1 MCKIVTIFYKKYKR
15 ALVFYFSFYYNVK
28 YLIYKEELMKNFL
41 FLSFLVASLA
51 SSLFSADLLAS
62 LTNGKI
68 SDNSPVVKVLSLD
81 EAKQVKGGLL
91 YSYVGQLNQNEMLV
105 LVRPLNEYELN
116 PNYDEIRNGTATSLT
131 LTRIGQE
138 YLSAIAEIAPISYK
152 NHKEIQ
158 NMIDYA
164 MTQNIGY
171 VVTRNISI
179 NRGQQYTYFTY
190 KVVSYDDR
198 LRTFHNLTTSN
209 LLSNNQIIKAL
220 SANFKTQFESQ
231 LGGLQI
237 KNIR

>member
-1 MCKIVTIFYKKYKR
+1 MNK
-15 ALVFYFSFYYNVK
+15 
-28 YLIYKEELMKNFL
+28 FL
-41 FLSFLVASLA
+41 FSAVISAILTSGA
-51 SSLFSADLLAS
+51 FSADLLAK

-68 SDNSPVVKVLSLD
+68 SDNSPVVKVLNLD
-81 EAKQVKGGLL
+81 EAKQVKGRLL
-91 YSYVGQLNQNEMLV
+91 YSYVGKLNQNEMLV
-105 LVRPLNEYELN
+105 LVRPFNKYELN
-116 PNYDEIRNGTATSLT
+116 PNYDEIKNGTATSLT

-138 YLSAIAEIAPISYK
+138 YLSAIAEITPISYK

-179 NRGQQYTYFTY
+179 NRGQQYTYYTY

-209 LLSNNQIIKAL
+209 LLSNNQIIKTL
-220 SANFKTQFESQ
+220 SANFENA
-231 LGGLQI
+231 I
-237 KNIR
+237 

>member
-1 MCKIVTIFYKKYKR
+1 MNK
-15 ALVFYFSFYYNVK
+15 
-28 YLIYKEELMKNFL
+28 FL
-41 FLSFLVASLA
+41 FSAVISAILTSGAFG
-51 SSLFSADLLAS
+51 ADLLAS
-62 LTNGKI
+62 VTNGKI
-68 SDNSPVVKVLSLD
+68 SDNSPGVKVLSLE

-91 YSYVGQLNQNEMLV
+91 YSYVGKLNQNEMLV
-105 LVRPLNEYELN
+105 LVRPFNKYELN
-116 PNYDEIRNGTATSLT
+116 PNCDEIKNGTATSLT

-171 VVTRNISI
+171 VVTRNIGI
-179 NRGQQYTYFTY
+179 NRGQQYTYYTY

-209 LLSNNQIIKAL
+209 LLSNNQIIKTL
-220 SANFKTQFESQ
+220 SANFENA
-231 LGGLQI
+231 I
-237 KNIR
+237 

>member
-1 MCKIVTIFYKKYKR
+1 MNK
-15 ALVFYFSFYYNVK
+15 
-28 YLIYKEELMKNFL
+28 FL
-41 FLSFLVASLA
+41 FSAVISAILTSGAFR
-51 SSLFSADLLAS
+51 ADLLAS

-68 SDNSPVVKVLSLD
+68 SDNSPGVRVLSLE
-81 EAKQVKGGLL
+81 EAKQVKGRLL
-91 YSYVGQLNQNEMLV
+91 YSYVGKLSQNEMLV

-116 PNYDEIRNGTATSLT
+116 PNYDEIKNGTATSLT

-171 VVTRNISI
+171 VVTRNIGI

-209 LLSNNQIIKAL
+209 LLSNNQIIKKL
-220 SANFKTQFESQ
+220 
-231 LGGLQI
+231 
-237 KNIR
+237 

>member
-1 MCKIVTIFYKKYKR
+1 MSKK
-15 ALVFYFSFYYNVK
+15 
-28 YLIYKEELMKNFL
+28 L
-41 FLSFLVASLA
+41 FFGAVILAILA
-51 SSLFSADLLAS
+51 SGAFAVDLLAS

-68 SDNSPVVKVLSLD
+68 SDNSPGVKVLSLE

-91 YSYVGQLNQNEMLV
+91 YSYVGKLNQNEMLV
-105 LVRPLNEYELN
+105 LVRPFNKYELN
-116 PNYDEIRNGTATSLT
+116 PNYDEIKNGTATSLT

-171 VVTRNISI
+171 VVTRNIGI

-190 KVVSYDDR
+190 KVVSDR

-209 LLSNNQIIKAL
+209 LLSNNQIIKTL

-237 KNIR
+237 KSIR

>member
-1 MCKIVTIFYKKYKR
+1 MKK
-15 ALVFYFSFYYNVK
+15 
-28 YLIYKEELMKNFL
+28 FL
-41 FLSFLVASLA
+41 FSSFLVASLT
-51 SSLFSADLLAS
+51 SSLFGADLLAS
-62 LTNGKI
+62 LTNGKV
-68 SDNSPVVKVLSLD
+68 SDSSPGVKVLSLE

-190 KVVSYDDR
+190 KVVSDR

-209 LLSNNQIIKAL
+209 LLSNNQIIKTL

>member
-1 MCKIVTIFYKKYKR
+1 MSKK
-15 ALVFYFSFYYNVK
+15 
-28 YLIYKEELMKNFL
+28 L
-41 FLSFLVASLA
+41 FFGAVILAILA
-51 SSLFSADLLAS
+51 SGAFAVDLLAS

-68 SDNSPVVKVLSLD
+68 SDNSPGVKVLSLE

-91 YSYVGQLNQNEMLV
+91 YSYVGKLNQNEMLV
-105 LVRPLNEYELN
+105 LVRPFNKYELN
-116 PNYDEIRNGTATSLT
+116 PNYDEIKNGTATSLT

-171 VVTRNISI
+171 VVTRNIGI

-190 KVVSYDDR
+190 KVVSDR

-209 LLSNNQIIKAL
+209 LLSNNQIIKKL
-220 SANFKTQFESQ
+220 WVLTLKRNLKAN
-231 LGGLQI
+231 
-237 KNIR
+237 

>member
-1 MCKIVTIFYKKYKR
+1 MFKK
-15 ALVFYFSFYYNVK
+15 
-28 YLIYKEELMKNFL
+28 L
-41 FLSFLVASLA
+41 FFGAVISAILA
-51 SSLFSADLLAS
+51 SGAFAVDLLAS
-62 LTNGKI
+62 LTDGKV
-68 SDNSPVVKVLSLD
+68 SDNSPGVKVLSTQ

-91 YSYVGQLNQNEMLV
+91 YSYVGQLNQDEMLV

-116 PNYDEIRNGTATSLT
+116 PNYDEIKNGTATSLT

-171 VVTRNISI
+171 VVTRNIGVS
-179 NRGQQYTYFTY
+179 RGQYYTYFTY
-190 KVVSYDDR
+190 KVVSYDDK

-209 LLSNNQIIKAL
+209 LLSKNQIIKAL
-220 SANFKTQFESQ
+220 SANFKSQFESQ

>member
-1 MCKIVTIFYKKYKR
+1 MNK
-15 ALVFYFSFYYNVK
+15 
-28 YLIYKEELMKNFL
+28 FL
-41 FLSFLVASLA
+41 FSAVISAILNVNAFG
-51 SSLFSADLLAS
+51 ADLLAS
-62 LTNGKI
+62 VTNGKL
-68 SDNSPVVKVLSLD
+68 SDNSPSVKVLSPE

-91 YSYVGQLNQNEMLV
+91 YSYLGQLSQNEMLV
-105 LVRPLNEYELN
+105 LVRPFNKYELN
-116 PNYDEIRNGTATSLT
+116 PNYDEIKNWTATSLT

-138 YLSAIAEIAPISYK
+138 DLSAIAEIAPISYK

-179 NRGQQYTYFTY
+179 NRGQQYTYYTY

-209 LLSNNQIIKAL
+209 LLSNNQIIKTL
-220 SANFKTQFESQ
+220 SANFENAIWKP
-231 LGGLQI
+231 
-237 KNIR
+237 IRRLANKKYKVKKW

>member
-1 MCKIVTIFYKKYKR
+1 MFKK
-15 ALVFYFSFYYNVK
+15 
-28 YLIYKEELMKNFL
+28 L
-41 FLSFLVASLA
+41 F
-51 SSLFSADLLAS
+51 FSAVISAILSVNAFGVDLLVS
-62 LTNGKI
+62 VTNGKI
-68 SDNSPVVKVLSLD
+68 SDNSLGVKVLSPE

-116 PNYDEIRNGTATSLT
+116 PNYDEIKNGTATSLT

-171 VVTRNISI
+171 VVTRNIGI
-179 NRGQQYTYFTY
+179 NRRSAIYI
-190 KVVSYDDR
+190 
-198 LRTFHNLTTSN
+198 FHL
-209 LLSNNQIIKAL
+209 
-220 SANFKTQFESQ
+220 
-231 LGGLQI
+231 
-237 KNIR
+237 

>member
-1 MCKIVTIFYKKYKR
+1 MNKF
-15 ALVFYFSFYYNVK
+15 
-28 YLIYKEELMKNFL
+28 
-41 FLSFLVASLA
+41 
-51 SSLFSADLLAS
+51 LFSAVISAILTSGAFAVDLLAS
-62 LTNGKI
+62 VTNGKI
-68 SDNSPVVKVLSLD
+68 SDNSPDVRVLSLE

-91 YSYVGQLNQNEMLV
+91 YSYVGKLNQNEMLV
-105 LVRPLNEYELN
+105 LVRPFNKYELN
-116 PNYDEIRNGTATSLT
+116 PNYDEIKNGTATSLT

-209 LLSNNQIIKAL
+209 LLSNNQIIKTL

-237 KNIR
+237 KSIR

>member
-1 MCKIVTIFYKKYKR
+1 MSKK
-15 ALVFYFSFYYNVK
+15 
-28 YLIYKEELMKNFL
+28 L
-41 FLSFLVASLA
+41 FFGAVILAILSVNAFA
-51 SSLFSADLLAS
+51 ADLLAS

-68 SDNSPVVKVLSLD
+68 SDNSPGVKVLSLE

-91 YSYVGQLNQNEMLV
+91 YSYVGKLNQNEMLV
-105 LVRPLNEYELN
+105 LVRPFNKYELN
-116 PNYDEIRNGTATSLT
+116 PNYDEIKNGTATSLT

-138 YLSAIAEIAPISYK
+138 YLSAISEIAPISYK

-209 LLSNNQIIKAL
+209 LLSNNQIIKTL

-237 KNIR
+237 KSIR

>member
-1 MCKIVTIFYKKYKR
+1 MNK
-15 ALVFYFSFYYNVK
+15 
-28 YLIYKEELMKNFL
+28 FL
-41 FLSFLVASLA
+41 FSAVISAILTSGA
-51 SSLFSADLLAS
+51 FSADLLAS

-68 SDNSPVVKVLSLD
+68 SDNSPSVKVLSLD

-91 YSYVGQLNQNEMLV
+91 YSYVGKLNQNEMLV
-105 LVRPLNEYELN
+105 LVRPFNKYELN
-116 PNYDEIRNGTATSLT
+116 PNYDEIKNGTATSLT

-171 VVTRNISI
+171 VVTRNIGI

-190 KVVSYDDR
+190 KVVSDR

-209 LLSNNQIIKAL
+209 LLSNNQIIKTL

-237 KNIR
+237 KSIR

>member
-1 MCKIVTIFYKKYKR
+1 MNKF
-15 ALVFYFSFYYNVK
+15 
-28 YLIYKEELMKNFL
+28 
-41 FLSFLVASLA
+41 
-51 SSLFSADLLAS
+51 LFSAVISAILTSGAFAVDLLAS
-62 LTNGKI
+62 VTNGKL
-68 SDNSPVVKVLSLD
+68 SDNSAGAKVLSLK

-91 YSYVGQLNQNEMLV
+91 YSYLGQLSQNEMLV
-105 LVRPLNEYELN
+105 LVRPFNKYELN
-116 PNYDEIRNGTATSLT
+116 PNYDEIKNGTATNLT

-164 MTQNIGY
+164 MAQNIGY

-198 LRTFHNLTTSN
+198 LRTFHNLSTSN
-209 LLSNNQIIKAL
+209 LLSNNQIIKTL

-237 KNIR
+237 KSIR

>member
-1 MCKIVTIFYKKYKR
+1 MNK
-15 ALVFYFSFYYNVK
+15 
-28 YLIYKEELMKNFL
+28 FL
-41 FLSFLVASLA
+41 FSAVISAILTSGAFG
-51 SSLFSADLLAS
+51 ADLLAS
-62 LTNGKI
+62 VTNGKI
-68 SDNSPVVKVLSLD
+68 SDNSPGVKVLSLE

-91 YSYVGQLNQNEMLV
+91 YSYVGKLNQNEMLV
-105 LVRPLNEYELN
+105 LVRPFNKYELN
-116 PNYDEIRNGTATSLT
+116 PNCDEIKNGTATSLT

-190 KVVSYDDR
+190 KVVSDR

-209 LLSNNQIIKAL
+209 LLSNNQIIKTL

-237 KNIR
+237 KSIR

>member
-1 MCKIVTIFYKKYKR
+1 MKK
-15 ALVFYFSFYYNVK
+15 
-28 YLIYKEELMKNFL
+28 FL
-41 FLSFLVASLA
+41 FSLFLVASLA
-51 SSLFSADLLAS
+51 GSLFGADLLAS

-68 SDNSPVVKVLSLD
+68 SDNSPGVKVLSLE

-91 YSYVGQLNQNEMLV
+91 YSYVGKLNQNEMLV
-105 LVRPLNEYELN
+105 LVRPFNKYELN
-116 PNYDEIRNGTATSLT
+116 PNYDEIKNGTATSLT

-190 KVVSYDDR
+190 KVVSDR

-209 LLSNNQIIKAL
+209 LLSNNQIIKTL
-220 SANFKTQFESQ
+220 SANFENAIWKP
-231 LGGLQI
+231 
-237 KNIR
+237 IRRLANKKYKVKKW

>member
-1 MCKIVTIFYKKYKR
+1 
-15 ALVFYFSFYYNVK
+15 
-28 YLIYKEELMKNFL
+28 MKNFL
-41 FLSFLVASLA
+41 FLSFLIVSLA

-68 SDNSPVVKVLSLD
+68 SDNSPGVKVLSLE

-105 LVRPLNEYELN
+105 LVRPFNKYELN
-116 PNYDEIRNGTATSLT
+116 PNYDEIKNETATSLT
-131 LTRIGQE
+131 LTKIGQE

-152 NHKEIQ
+152 NHKEIK

-164 MTQNIGY
+164 MTQHIGY
-171 VVTRNISI
+171 VVTRNTSI
-179 NRGQQYTYFTY
+179 NRSQQYTYFTY
-190 KVVSYDDR
+190 KVVSYDEK

-209 LLSNNQIIKAL
+209 LLNNNQIIKTL
-220 SANFKTQFESQ
+220 SANFKSQFESQ

-237 KNIR
+237 KSIR

>member
-1 MCKIVTIFYKKYKR
+1 MSKKLFFG
-15 ALVFYFSFYYNVK
+15 AVILAILNV
-28 YLIYKEELMKNFL
+28 NAFG
-41 FLSFLVASLA
+41 
-51 SSLFSADLLAS
+51 ADLLAS

-68 SDNSPVVKVLSLD
+68 SDNSPGVKVLSLE

>member
-1 MCKIVTIFYKKYKR
+1 MKK
-15 ALVFYFSFYYNVK
+15 F
-28 YLIYKEELMKNFL
+28 
-41 FLSFLVASLA
+41 
-51 SSLFSADLLAS
+51 LFSAVISAILTSGAFGADFLAS
-62 LTNGKI
+62 LTNGKL
-68 SDNSPVVKVLSLD
+68 SDNSPCVKVLSLD

-91 YSYVGQLNQNEMLV
+91 YSYVGKLSQNEMLV
-105 LVRPLNEYELN
+105 LVRPFNKYELN
-116 PNYDEIRNGTATSLT
+116 PNYDEIKNRTATSLT

-138 YLSAIAEIAPISYK
+138 YLSAISEIAPISYK

-190 KVVSYDDR
+190 KVVSDR

-209 LLSNNQIIKAL
+209 LLSNNQIIKTL

-237 KNIR
+237 KSIR

>member
-1 MCKIVTIFYKKYKR
+1 MKK
-15 ALVFYFSFYYNVK
+15 
-28 YLIYKEELMKNFL
+28 FL
-41 FLSFLVASLA
+41 FSSCLVASLA
-51 SSLFSADLLAS
+51 SSLFGADLLAS

-68 SDNSPVVKVLSLD
+68 SDNSPDVRVLSLE

-91 YSYVGQLNQNEMLV
+91 YSYVGKLSQNEMLV
-105 LVRPLNEYELN
+105 LVRPFDKYELN
-116 PNYDEIRNGTATSLT
+116 PNYDEIKNGTATNLT

-190 KVVSYDDR
+190 KVVSDR

-209 LLSNNQIIKAL
+209 LLSNNQIIKTL

-237 KNIR
+237 KSIR

>member
-1 MCKIVTIFYKKYKR
+1 MSKK
-15 ALVFYFSFYYNVK
+15 
-28 YLIYKEELMKNFL
+28 L
-41 FLSFLVASLA
+41 FFGAVILAILSVNAFA
-51 SSLFSADLLAS
+51 ADLLAS

-68 SDNSPVVKVLSLD
+68 SDNSPGVKVLSLE

-91 YSYVGQLNQNEMLV
+91 YSYVGKLNQNEMLV
-105 LVRPLNEYELN
+105 LVRPFNKYELN
-116 PNYDEIRNGTATSLT
+116 PNYDEIKNGTATSLT

-209 LLSNNQIIKAL
+209 LLSNNQIIKKL
-220 SANFKTQFESQ
+220 WVLTLKRNLKAN
-231 LGGLQI
+231 
-237 KNIR
+237 

>member
-1 MCKIVTIFYKKYKR
+1 MKK
-15 ALVFYFSFYYNVK
+15 
-28 YLIYKEELMKNFL
+28 FL

-51 SSLFSADLLAS
+51 SSLFGADLLAS

-68 SDNSPVVKVLSLD
+68 SDNSPGVKVLSLE
-81 EAKQVKGGLL
+81 EAKQVKGRLL
-91 YSYVGQLNQNEMLV
+91 YSYVGKLNQNEMLV
-105 LVRPLNEYELN
+105 LVRPFNKYELN
-116 PNYDEIRNGTATSLT
+116 PNCDEIKNGTATSLT

-190 KVVSYDDR
+190 KVVSDR

-209 LLSNNQIIKAL
+209 LLSNNQIIKTL

-237 KNIR
+237 KSIR

>member
-1 MCKIVTIFYKKYKR
+1 MNKF
-15 ALVFYFSFYYNVK
+15 
-28 YLIYKEELMKNFL
+28 
-41 FLSFLVASLA
+41 
-51 SSLFSADLLAS
+51 LFSAVISAILTSGAFAVDLLAS
-62 LTNGKI
+62 VTNVKI
-68 SDNSPVVKVLSLD
+68 SDNSPDVRVLSLE

-105 LVRPLNEYELN
+105 LVRSFNKYELN
-116 PNYDEIRNGTATSLT
+116 PNCDEIKNGTATSLT

-190 KVVSYDDR
+190 KVVSDR

-209 LLSNNQIIKAL
+209 LLSNNQIIETL

-231 LGGLQI
+231 FGGL
-237 KNIR
+237 

>member
-1 MCKIVTIFYKKYKR
+1 MNKF
-15 ALVFYFSFYYNVK
+15 
-28 YLIYKEELMKNFL
+28 
-41 FLSFLVASLA
+41 
-51 SSLFSADLLAS
+51 LFSAVISAILTSGAFGADLLTS

-68 SDNSPVVKVLSLD
+68 SDNSPDVRVLSLE

-91 YSYVGQLNQNEMLV
+91 YSYVGKLNQNEMLV
-105 LVRPLNEYELN
+105 LVRPFNKYELN
-116 PNYDEIRNGTATSLT
+116 PNYDEIKNGTATNLA

-209 LLSNNQIIKAL
+209 LLSNNQIIKTL

-237 KNIR
+237 KSIR

>member
-1 MCKIVTIFYKKYKR
+1 MFKK
-15 ALVFYFSFYYNVK
+15 
-28 YLIYKEELMKNFL
+28 L
-41 FLSFLVASLA
+41 FFGAVISAILSVNAFG
-51 SSLFSADLLAS
+51 ADLLAS
-62 LTNGKI
+62 VTNGKL
-68 SDNSPVVKVLSLD
+68 SDNSPGVKVLSLE

-91 YSYVGQLNQNEMLV
+91 YSYVGQLNQNEMFV

-116 PNYDEIRNGTATSLT
+116 PNYDEIKNGTATSLT

-209 LLSNNQIIKAL
+209 LLSNNQIIKTL

-231 LGGLQI
+231 LGGFQI
-237 KNIR
+237 KSIR

>member
-1 MCKIVTIFYKKYKR
+1 MNKF
-15 ALVFYFSFYYNVK
+15 
-28 YLIYKEELMKNFL
+28 
-41 FLSFLVASLA
+41 
-51 SSLFSADLLAS
+51 LFSAVISAILNVNAFGADLLTS

-68 SDNSPVVKVLSLD
+68 SDNSPSVKVLSLE

-105 LVRPLNEYELN
+105 LVRSFNKYELN
-116 PNYDEIRNGTATSLT
+116 PNCDEIKNGTATSLT

-138 YLSAIAEIAPISYK
+138 YLSAISEIAPISYK

-164 MTQNIGY
+164 MAQNIGY

-209 LLSNNQIIKAL
+209 LLSNNQIIKTL

-231 LGGLQI
+231 LGGL
-237 KNIR
+237 

>member
-1 MCKIVTIFYKKYKR
+1 MNKF
-15 ALVFYFSFYYNVK
+15 
-28 YLIYKEELMKNFL
+28 
-41 FLSFLVASLA
+41 
-51 SSLFSADLLAS
+51 LFSAVISAILSVNAFGADLLTS

-68 SDNSPVVKVLSLD
+68 SDNSPDVRVLSLE

-91 YSYVGQLNQNEMLV
+91 YSYVGKLNQNEMLV
-105 LVRPLNEYELN
+105 LVRPFNKYELN
-116 PNYDEIRNGTATSLT
+116 PNYDEIKNGTATNLT

-209 LLSNNQIIKAL
+209 LLSNNQIIKTL

-237 KNIR
+237 KSIR

>member
-1 MCKIVTIFYKKYKR
+1 MSTK
-15 ALVFYFSFYYNVK
+15 
-28 YLIYKEELMKNFL
+28 L
-41 FLSFLVASLA
+41 FFGAVVLAILSVNAFA
-51 SSLFSADLLAS
+51 ADLLAS

-68 SDNSPVVKVLSLD
+68 SDNSPGVKVLSLE

-91 YSYVGQLNQNEMLV
+91 YSYVGKLNQNEMLV
-105 LVRPLNEYELN
+105 LVRPFNKYELN
-116 PNYDEIRNGTATSLT
+116 PNYDEIKNGTATSLT

-138 YLSAIAEIAPISYK
+138 YLSAISEIAPISYK

-209 LLSNNQIIKAL
+209 LLSNNQIIKTL

-237 KNIR
+237 KSIR

>member
-1 MCKIVTIFYKKYKR
+1 MKK
-15 ALVFYFSFYYNVK
+15 
-28 YLIYKEELMKNFL
+28 FL
-41 FLSFLVASLA
+41 FSSFLVASLA
-51 SSLFSADLLAS
+51 SSLFGADLLSS

-68 SDNSPVVKVLSLD
+68 SDNSPGVKVLSLD

-105 LVRPLNEYELN
+105 LVRPFNKYELN
-116 PNYDEIRNGTATSLT
+116 PNYDEIKNGTATSLT

-209 LLSNNQIIKAL
+209 LLSNNQIIKTL

>member
-1 MCKIVTIFYKKYKR
+1 MNK
-15 ALVFYFSFYYNVK
+15 
-28 YLIYKEELMKNFL
+28 FL
-41 FLSFLVASLA
+41 FSAVISAILTSGAFG
-51 SSLFSADLLAS
+51 ADLLAS
-62 LTNGKI
+62 LTNGKL
-68 SDNSPVVKVLSLD
+68 SDNSLGVKVLSLD

-91 YSYVGQLNQNEMLV
+91 YSYVGKLNQNEMLV

-209 LLSNNQIIKAL
+209 LLSNNLIIKAL